1 MTRNGRTLIW
11 LAAGTFVLAVLGAN
25 AHLAYVAFASQPGCI
40 AHVKVGEG
48 AGTGFS
54 AAASS
59 C

>member
-1 MTRNGRTLIW
+1 MTRLDPRLIW
-11 LAAGTFVLAVLGAN
+11 LAAGASVLAVLAAN

-40 AHVKVGEG
+40 AHVKVGEA